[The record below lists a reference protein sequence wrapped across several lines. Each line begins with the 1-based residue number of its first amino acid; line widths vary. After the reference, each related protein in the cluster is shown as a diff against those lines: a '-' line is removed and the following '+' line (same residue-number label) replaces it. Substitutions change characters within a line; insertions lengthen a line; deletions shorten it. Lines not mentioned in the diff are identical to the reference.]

1 MLQKKTISRIKW
13 NISLVKIIRPPES
26 PMTQTVTATKQDY
39 TEMEWAWKE
48 IFLDKKIMEKNLG
61 CWSLNKKISNF

>member
-1 MLQKKTISRIKW
+1 MLQKKNISRIKW

-48 IFLDKKIMEKNLG
+48 IFLDKKNYGEEFGILEFK
-61 CWSLNKKISNF
+61 

>member
-1 MLQKKTISRIKW
+1 
-13 NISLVKIIRPPES
+13 
-26 PMTQTVTATKQDY
+26 MTQTVTATKQDY

>member
-39 TEMEWAWKE
+39 TEMEWAQKE
-48 IFLDKKIMEKNLG
+48 IFLDKKNYGEEFGLLEFK
-61 CWSLNKKISNF
+61 

>member
-39 TEMEWAWKE
+39 TEMEWARKE
-48 IFLDKKIMEKNLG
+48 IFLDKKNYGEEFELLEFK
-61 CWSLNKKISNF
+61 